1 MYIDLYDFTSPWCEY
16 PEKSWQYFNITPQ
29 DCRRRKGSRHWTDL
43 DILLPEIKE
52 EMFFSRSNIHLH
64 LPDFGY
70 WDELF
75 TAVTYTRYAMPDDG
89 GERLAYHR
97 VFCTDD
103 ELIGF
108 MRLRYPRESKDPAA
122 VREILTLL
130 RNNAYRDYKTGAL
143 CPNIDIPEPYK
154 TRLYS
159 GEFDEPWTPIYF

>member
-1 MYIDLYDFTSPWCEY
+1 MYIDLKDFNSPWGGYQESGW
-16 PEKSWQYFNITPQ
+16 KYFNITPQ
-29 DCRRRKGSRHWTDL
+29 DCRRRKDSRHWTDL
-43 DILLPEIKE
+43 DILLPEVKE

-64 LPDFGY
+64 LSDFDY

-89 GERLAYHR
+89 GERFAYHR
-97 VFCTDD
+97 IFCTDD

-122 VREILTLL
+122 VREIQTLL
-130 RNNAYRDYKTGAL
+130 RNDEYRDYKTGVL
-143 CPNIDIPEPYK
+143 SPNIDIPEPFK